1 VTNSYPECV
10 LTPPDNTNN
19 KIEEDNMGATQAVDL
34 ITIGAG
40 GGAYPAAFRLAKAGR
55 QVVMVD
61 TKGVMSG
68 NCLSEGCVPSKAVRE
83 MALHL
88 HRHRRFQNYGI
99 RGAAVAD
106 YSAIVAH
113 KNQVQETR
121 YAQHAQELEQAPLIT
136 LVQGRARMLDAHT
149 ALVETN
155 SGEQRYTAR
164 SIIVATGT
172 EVSIPPIPGAE
183 LCLTSTDLYKL
194 HTSITAQPRSMVIIG
209 GGYIGLETASF
220 FAAFG
225 TQVTLLH
232 RSGHVLTRMD
242 SEMVETLTPLL
253 DPGIQIVVR
262 TKVLGVEK
270 LKDGLQVRYQVGDTV
285 KTVQAEQ
292 VILATGRHPVVPE
305 GLSASDVEFTP
316 AGHLVANEAMQT
328 KAPHIYSC
336 GDVNGKVLLF
346 HAAVRQSLVAA
357 HNIMGGDVPCDYFDR
372 APVPTTIFTIPGA
385 SYVGMTGAAATRAGV
400 RLVTGSYRFADDS
413 RAQILGETDGGIHL
427 FFEPESLRLVGGWV
441 VGIDAGNLIG
451 EIGIAVAGQLT
462 ARVLANFPDQHPMS
476 AEGIARAARS
486 LF

>member
-1 VTNSYPECV
+1 
-10 LTPPDNTNN
+10 
-19 KIEEDNMGATQAVDL
+19 MGATKNVDL
-34 ITIGAG
+34 VTIGAG

-83 MALHL
+83 MAQHL
-88 HRHRRFQNYGI
+88 HRHQRFQNYGI
-99 RGAAVAD
+99 RGGAVAD

-113 KNQVQETR
+113 KNKVQEIR
-121 YAQHAQELEQAPLIT
+121 YAQHAKELEEAPLVT
-136 LVQGRARMLDAHT
+136 LVHGRARMLDAHT
-149 ALVETN
+149 VLVETN
-155 SGEQRYTAR
+155 SGEQRYSAR
-164 SIIVATGT
+164 SIIVASGT
-172 EVSIPPIPGAE
+172 EVSIAPIPGAE

-194 HTSITAQPRSMVIIG
+194 HTDFTVQPRSMVIIG
-209 GGYIGLETASF
+209 GGYIGLETATF

-225 TQVTLLH
+225 TKVTLLH
-232 RSGHVLTRMD
+232 RSEHVLTRMD
-242 SEMVETLTPLL
+242 AEMVETLTPLL
-253 DPGIQIVVR
+253 DPGIEIVVR

-270 LKDGLQVRYQVGDTV
+270 LNEGLQVRYQVGDTV

-305 GLSASDVEFTP
+305 GLSACDVEFTS
-316 AGHLVANEAMQT
+316 AGYLVANEAMQT

-357 HNIMGGDVPCDYFDR
+357 HNILGGDVPCDYFDR
-372 APVPTTIFTIPGA
+372 APVPTTVFTIPA
-385 SYVGMTGAAATRAGV
+385 AAYVGMTGAAAAKAGI
-400 RLVTGSYRFADDS
+400 RLVTGGYNFADDS
-413 RAQILGETDGGIHL
+413 RAQIMGEMEGGIRL

-441 VGIDAGNLIG
+441 VGIDAGSLIG
-451 EIGIAVAGQLT
+451 EIGLAVAGQLT
-462 ARVLANFPDQHPMS
+462 AREIANFPDQHPMS
-476 AEGIARAARS
+476 AEGVSRAARS